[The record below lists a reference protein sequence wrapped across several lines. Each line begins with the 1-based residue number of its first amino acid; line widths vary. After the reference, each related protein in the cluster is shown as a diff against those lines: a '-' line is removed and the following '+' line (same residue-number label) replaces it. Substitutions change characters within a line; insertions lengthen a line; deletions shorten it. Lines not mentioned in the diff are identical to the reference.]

1 MNKVPFF
8 IVFFLILVF
17 VSIKYYNLKEYTIYD
32 AKIIGFEKVNVTV
45 ATSTHGGT
53 TTYTKLTPCVE
64 YYKNSKDTIRYYDGK
79 RVLYS
84 SFYKN
89 EKVKVLEDK
98 NNQYNTTIFCLSYYW
113 LEVSEIIMLAL
124 FATVFIGFT
133 FPSTCTILSLSKQRK
148 T

>member
-124 FATVFIGFT
+124 FATVFIGFYKV
-133 FPSTCTILSLSKQRK
+133 FLKK
-148 T
+148 K